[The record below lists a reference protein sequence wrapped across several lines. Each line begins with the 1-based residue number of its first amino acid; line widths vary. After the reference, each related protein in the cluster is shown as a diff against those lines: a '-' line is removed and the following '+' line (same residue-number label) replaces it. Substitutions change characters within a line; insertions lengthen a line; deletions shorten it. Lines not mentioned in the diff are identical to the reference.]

1 MKDWHIRFE
10 KAECIHG
17 LSVTCSCSFPQLY
30 MHVSDQRE
38 RPLIAVDFISP
49 NLISSGVF
57 PSCLQI
63 DPVSFQEGR
72 RPIKPV
78 RIRVAACGCGS
89 CSRTFWRQALI
100 GHFCESRNSGKGEGA
115 GFKIF
120 DWWLSD
126 TTWNHKSQHVCSFG
140 QRRTGPWLSLF
151 FLPISV
157 TWWSLGFLPLLHLS
171 LLNSGLKDT

>member
-100 GHFCESRNSGKGEGA
+100 GHFCESRIVVKEKELDSKFLIDDFLIQPGIINHSMFVHLARGELA
-115 GFKIF
+115 L
-120 DWWLSD
+120 DWA
-126 TTWNHKSQHVCSFG
+126 CFFY
-140 QRRTGPWLSLF
+140 PFLSLDG
-151 FLPISV
+151 V
-157 TWWSLGFLPLLHLS
+157 
-171 LLNSGLKDT
+171 